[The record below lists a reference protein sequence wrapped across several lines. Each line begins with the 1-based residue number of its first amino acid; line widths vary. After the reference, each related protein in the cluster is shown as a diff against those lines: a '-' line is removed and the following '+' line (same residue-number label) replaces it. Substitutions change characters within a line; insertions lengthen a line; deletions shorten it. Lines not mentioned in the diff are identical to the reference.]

1 MRELVL
7 RLQREGGHTTVFV
20 THDQEGAVVL
30 ADRIAL
36 IFDGRLQMYDR
47 PDAFYD
53 RPATREVARFFGATN
68 FIEGHAKNGSVQTPL
83 GNVELSRSPSGPR
96 PYAWKAVKLVPRPG
110 LLRLLPRNPGPLRAT
125 CRGHAPAHR
134 LAPHARLAVGDEV
147 TVRLPAESLW
157 VLK

>member
-20 THDQEGAVVL
+20 THDQEEALVL

-53 RPATREVARFFGATN
+53 RPATREVARFFATN

-83 GNVELSRSPSGPR
+83 GNVELSR
-96 PYAWKAVKLVPRPG
+96 
-110 LLRLLPRNPGPLRAT
+110 
-125 CRGHAPAHR
+125 APAR
-134 LAPHARLAVGDEV
+134 RRHAHH
-147 TVRLPAESLW
+147 PARGRPPGRR
-157 VLK
+157 